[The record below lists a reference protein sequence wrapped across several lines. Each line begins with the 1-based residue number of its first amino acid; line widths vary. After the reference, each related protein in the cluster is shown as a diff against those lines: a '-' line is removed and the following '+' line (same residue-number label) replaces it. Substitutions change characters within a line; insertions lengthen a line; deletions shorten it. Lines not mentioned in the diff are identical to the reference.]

1 MPKSP
6 DTTDR
11 LCLHTVTTKPWEIET
26 AIEKYAQAG
35 VTGIS
40 VWRDAVEG
48 RNLKNVRKRI
58 ADAGLTGVSY
68 VRGGFFPSIEKEQR
82 EAALQENRAMIREAA
97 ELGLPLIVL
106 VCGAD
111 PGQSLESSRA
121 QITDALGILAPEAA
135 DAGVVLGIEPL
146 HPMYADTRSAVNTL
160 GQANRI
166 AEAVGHPAVQV
177 VVDVYHLWWDDN
189 LASDIAR
196 AGRTNRL
203 AAFHVCDWKVPT
215 EDFLLDRGLMGE
227 GCIPIPEIRTQ
238 VEAAGFDGFIEVEI
252 FSKRYWDMDQHQ
264 FLQMVVTAYRSA
276 V

>member
-1 MPKSP
+1 MPKSLN
-6 DTTDR
+6 TTDR
-11 LCLHTVTTKPWEIET
+11 LCLHTVTTKPWEIGT
-26 AIEKYAQAG
+26 AVEAYAQAG
-35 VTGIS
+35 VKGIS

-48 RNLKNVRKRI
+48 RDLKKVRKQI

-68 VRGGFFPSIEKEQR
+68 VRGGFFPSIEKEKR
-82 EAALQENRAMIREAA
+82 EAALEQNRTMIREAA
-97 ELGLPLIVL
+97 DLGLPLIVL

-121 QITDALGILAPEAA
+121 QITDALGVLAPEAA
-135 DAGVVLGIEPL
+135 EAGVALGIEPL

-189 LASDIAR
+189 LAKDIAR
-196 AGRTNRL
+196 AGATNRL

-227 GCIPIPEIRTQ
+227 GCIPIPEIRGQ
-238 VEAAGFDGFIEVEI
+238 VEEAGFGGFIEVEI
-252 FSKRYWDMDQHQ
+252 FSKRYWEMDQHQ
-264 FLQMVVTAYRSA
+264 FLQMVVTAYGSA

>member
-1 MPKSP
+1 MPTSL

-35 VTGIS
+35 VKGIS
-40 VWRDAVEG
+40 IWRDAVEG
-48 RNLKNVRKRI
+48 RDLKNVRKRI

-82 EAALQENRAMIREAA
+82 EAALEENRTLIREAA
-97 ELGLPLIVL
+97 ALGLPLIVL

-196 AGRTNRL
+196 AGRTSRL